1 MAEQNKLGTAPI
13 GRLLASLAVPCI
25 AAQIVNLLYNIIDR
39 IYIGHIPEI
48 GTAALTG
55 VGVTFPVIMIISAF
69 AALVGMGGAPRASIK
84 MGQKDNDGAEKIL
97 GNCFAL
103 TVVMAIILM
112 IVFLITGQ
120 ELLMLFGASAN
131 TLPYAWSYM
140 QIYVLGTFFVMITL
154 GLNSFISTQGF
165 AKISMLTV
173 IIGAAI
179 NIVLDPVFIFVFN
192 MGVRGAAL
200 ATIISQ
206 GVSCVWVLKFLMSKR
221 SILKI
226 RRKNFRFQ
234 KEYLFPVIALGVSPF
249 IMQSTESLLN
259 ICFNSS
265 LQKYGGDMAVGAMT
279 ILSSIMQIF
288 SLPVMGLAQGAQP
301 IISYNYGAQNKQRVQ
316 KAFRLLF
323 ICGVTFSTV
332 FWLINMM
339 FPQLLVALFA
349 STEEFKTYSMW
360 ALRIYLA
367 CGFVM
372 GVQNSCQQTFIAI
385 GEAKISLF
393 LALLRKIILLIPL
406 IYILPVFISDK
417 VFAVFLAEPIADFL
431 AATTTFIC
439 FRIQFRKVV
448 AKMPDVIPNSK

>member
-55 VGVTFPVIMIISAF
+55 VGVTFPIIMIISAF

-103 TVVMAIILM
+103 TIVMAIVLM

-120 ELLMLFGASAN
+120 DLLLLFGASEN

-154 GLNSFISTQGF
+154 GLNNFISTQGF

-173 IIGAAI
+173 IIGAVI

-192 MGVRGAAL
+192 MGVKGAAL
-200 ATIISQ
+200 ATILSQ

-265 LQKYGGDMAVGAMT
+265 LQKYGGDLAVGAMT

-323 ICGVTFSTV
+323 ICGVTFSTL
-332 FWLINMM
+332 FWVVNMI
-339 FPQLLVALFA
+339 FPQLLVSLFA

-406 IYILPVFISDK
+406 IYILPVFIGDK

-431 AATTTFIC
+431 AASTTFTC
-439 FRIQFRKVV
+439 FRVKFRKVV
-448 AKMPDVIPNSK
+448 AKMPDSVPDRK

>member
-55 VGVTFPVIMIISAF
+55 VGVTFPIIMIISAF

-103 TVVMAIILM
+103 TIVMAIVLM

-120 ELLMLFGASAN
+120 DLLLLFGASEN

-154 GLNSFISTQGF
+154 GLNNFISTQGF

-173 IIGAAI
+173 IIGAVI

-192 MGVRGAAL
+192 MGVKGAAL
-200 ATIISQ
+200 ATILSQ

-265 LQKYGGDMAVGAMT
+265 LQKYGGDLAVGAMT

-323 ICGVTFSTV
+323 ICGVTFSTL
-332 FWLINMM
+332 FWVVNMI

-406 IYILPVFISDK
+406 IYILPVFIGDK

-431 AATTTFIC
+431 AASTTFTC
-439 FRIQFRKVV
+439 FRVKFRKVV
-448 AKMPDVIPNSK
+448 AKMPDSVPDRK

>member
-173 IIGAAI
+173 IIGAVI

-448 AKMPDVIPNSK
+448 AKMPDVIPNK

>member
-55 VGVTFPVIMIISAF
+55 VGVTFPIIMIISAF

-103 TVVMAIILM
+103 TIVMAIVLM

-120 ELLMLFGASAN
+120 DLLLLFGASEN

-154 GLNSFISTQGF
+154 GLNNFISTQGF

-173 IIGAAI
+173 IIGAVI

-192 MGVRGAAL
+192 MGVKGAAL
-200 ATIISQ
+200 ATILSQ

-265 LQKYGGDMAVGAMT
+265 LQRYGGDLAVGAMT

-323 ICGVTFSTV
+323 ICGVTFSTL
-332 FWLINMM
+332 FWVVNMI
-339 FPQLLVALFA
+339 FPQLLVSLFA

-406 IYILPVFISDK
+406 IYILPVFIGDK

-431 AATTTFIC
+431 AASTTFTC
-439 FRIQFRKVV
+439 FRVKFRKVV
-448 AKMPDVIPNSK
+448 AKMPDSVPDRK